1 MPLNVHLAEN
11 DARERIGRMMEP
23 YLADLGAPQGF
34 AYPNLDA
41 YWKDAARY
49 PYIIAHGNQQVGFA
63 LVRRVTNEPTFELV
77 EFYIAAQFR
86 KRGFGRE
93 AAEALF
99 KLHLGTWSVAIRSDN
114 SAGRAFWASVL
125 ASHPSVTAT
134 EAARPQGIIYMFS
147 SKGCRDA

>member
-1 MPLNVHLAEN
+1 MPLHVRLAE
-11 DARERIGRMMEP
+11 DGARERIERMMEP
-23 YLADLGAPQGF
+23 YLADLGAPPGF

-49 PYIIAHGNQQVGFA
+49 PYIIVHDNQLVGFA
-63 LVRRVTNEPTFELV
+63 LVHRVTSEPTFELV

-125 ASHPSVTAT
+125 ASHRSVTAV
-134 EAARPQGIIYMFS
+134 EAARAQGIIYTFS
-147 SKGCRDA
+147 SKGRHDA